1 MPPGLQG
8 MKEAQKH
15 ANDFPAY
22 LIFFLVLFTSVI
34 SSLKRIEEWYQQ
46 ITNDDNNTLS
56 SRTLNLATFAQ
67 NIPPSMQPQCMVFIL
82 LVLYG
87 ILTKN
92 DLVLIFS
99 TINILAVFAGV
110 AVTHA
115 EYCENIRNF

>member
-1 MPPGLQG
+1 
-8 MKEAQKH
+8 
-15 ANDFPAY
+15 
-22 LIFFLVLFTSVI
+22 
-34 SSLKRIEEWYQQ
+34 
-46 ITNDDNNTLS
+46 
-56 SRTLNLATFAQ
+56 
-67 NIPPSMQPQCMVFIL
+67 MQLQCMVFAL

>member
-1 MPPGLQG
+1 MPSARSAEGGLFAASSAKRNGVAKLLACTSSQATARG
-8 MKEAQKH
+8 LREATEALEQ
-15 ANDFPAY
+15 ASTASAASELLMAFRNPAAFEH
-22 LIFFLVLFTSVI
+22 LMHL
-34 SSLKRIEEWYQQ
+34 
-46 ITNDDNNTLS
+46 
-56 SRTLNLATFAQ
+56 
-67 NIPPSMQPQCMVFIL
+67 QCMVFIL